1 MTEIQIF
8 LLSLVLILALDLVTV
23 AARVGF
29 LNAGL
34 ARLLSQREWMRPQ
47 IETTLT
53 LTRSLP
59 RLRASLIITQ
69 TILRF
74 LMVGLIFLIIYLQ
87 LPDISILALTSV
99 VFLSA
104 WIIFSLEW
112 FVEGRT
118 VRAPEVWALRLTFFI
133 RAIIFIT
140 SPLVALPLALSGD
153 TQSEGEGT
161 GIVTEDELKTLVD
174 AGEQNGV
181 LEQEERKM
189 IFSIF
194 ELGDTLAREI
204 MVPRIDVLALNEFTK
219 FSVAVE
225 ALLKSGH
232 SRVPVYS
239 QSVDNILGLLY
250 AKDLL
255 RVWRKGDQIDSLR
268 ELLRPAYFVPEAKKV
283 DQLLAEMQNQRIHMA
298 IVVDEYGGVAGLVT
312 LEDIIEE
319 ILGEIQ
325 DEYDQGE
332 ESPYQ
337 ELSDGEFIFLGR
349 IDLDD
354 FNEIISSNLPT
365 DEADTLAGFI
375 YSRIGRVPSNGESV
389 MVDNLLLTV
398 EQVTGRR
405 IRKVRAKWVTNP

>member
-1 MTEIQIF
+1 MTETLIF
-8 LLSLVLILALDLVTV
+8 LIILALFLALDLITV

-29 LNAGL
+29 LNTGL
-34 ARLLSQREWMRPQ
+34 ARLLSQRDWMRTQ
-47 IETTLT
+47 IERTLT
-53 LTRSLP
+53 LTHSLT
-59 RLRASLIITQ
+59 RLRASLIVTQ

-74 LMVGLIFLIIYLQ
+74 LMVGLIFLIVYLQ
-87 LPDISILALTSV
+87 LSDSSILALTPV
-99 VFLSA
+99 VFLAA
-104 WIIFSLEW
+104 WIIFVLEW
-112 FVEGRT
+112 IVEGRAD
-118 VRAPEVWALRLTFFI
+118 RAPEVWALRLTSFA
-133 RAIIFIT
+133 RAIVFIT

-153 TQSEGEGT
+153 TQSGREGT
-161 GIVTEDELKTLVD
+161 GLITEAELKTLVD
-174 AGEQNGV
+174 AGQHDGV
-181 LEQEERKM
+181 LEREERKM

-194 ELGDTLAREI
+194 ELGDTLSREI
-204 MVPRIDVLALNEFTK
+204 MVPRIDVMALNEFTQ
-219 FSVAVE
+219 FPAAVE
-225 ALLKSGH
+225 ALLESGY

-255 RVWRKGDQIDSLR
+255 RVWREGDQIDSLR
-268 ELLRPAYFVPEAKKV
+268 DLLRPAYFVPEAKKV
-283 DQLLAEMQNQRIHMA
+283 DELLAEMQKQRIHMA

-337 ELSDGEFIFLGR
+337 ELADGEFIFQGR

-354 FNEIISSNLPT
+354 FNEIIDFNLPT

-375 YSRIGRVPSNGESV
+375 YSRIGHVPSNGESV
-389 MVDNLLLTV
+389 QVDNLLLTV
-398 EQVTGRR
+398 DQVSRRR
-405 IRKVRAKWVTNP
+405 IRKVRTKWIT